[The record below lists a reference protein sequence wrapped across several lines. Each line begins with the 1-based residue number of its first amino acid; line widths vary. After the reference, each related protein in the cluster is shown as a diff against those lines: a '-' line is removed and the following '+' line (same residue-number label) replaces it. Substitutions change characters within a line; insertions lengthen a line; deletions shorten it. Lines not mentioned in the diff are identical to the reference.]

1 MTKRGAF
8 WGVMV
13 VVAVASGLALVPT
26 AQAATSPGDMNCD
39 GVVNGLDIPL
49 FVACLVNNSC
59 GTGNVDCD
67 GNPGNGC
74 ETDINTSVNNCGG
87 CGNVCNLPN
96 AVSVC
101 VGGVCAIGACNTG
114 FADCNLN
121 PADGCEV
128 NTFTNVANCSACGNV
143 CPARPNATPVCV
155 GGTCSYICNPGY
167 FDCDGNPA
175 NGCEQ
180 NILADPTNCG
190 GCNNICTVPNG
201 IPFCAGGNCVIAGCF
216 TGFANCD
223 GNPSNGCETNTNNNL
238 LNCGGCNIVCPNRP
252 NSIPVCTAGIC
263 GFICSPGF
271 RDCDGIPVNGC
282 ETNINT
288 DEDNCGNCGVNCNP
302 FQSCTG
308 GTCN

>member
-8 WGVMV
+8 WGVMI

-190 GCNNICTVPNG
+190 GCN
-201 IPFCAGGNCVIAGCF
+201 
-216 TGFANCD
+216 
-223 GNPSNGCETNTNNNL
+223 
-238 LNCGGCNIVCPNRP
+238 IVCPNRP

-308 GTCN
+308 GTCD